1 MLARLFTQ
9 PSNLLVLDEPTNDLD
24 IETLDLLEDLLVD
37 YTGTILL
44 VSHDRSFINNIVT
57 STVVFEGGSVVKE
70 YVGDY
75 DDWLRQRPHE
85 IKSNGATT
93 SNPEALPTRAPRART
108 KLGFNQQ
115 KELDQLPQII
125 ESLEGNQQEL
135 FQMMS
140 DPELYK
146 KNRADITATNDRLDE
161 LKILLDEAYSRW
173 EELEQL
179 RLDIENNRLAN

>member
-1 MLARLFTQ
+1 MLARLFTR

-24 IETLDLLEDLLVD
+24 IETLDLLEGLLIN

-44 VSHDRSFINNIVT
+44 VSHDRTFINNIVT

-70 YVGDY
+70 YVGGY
-75 DDWLRQRPHE
+75 DDWLRQRPQ
-85 IKSNGATT
+85 
-93 SNPEALPTRAPRART
+93 EAKPSRASASKQGTPPAQAPRARL

-115 KELDQLPQII
+115 KELDALPQTI
-125 ESLEGNQQEL
+125 EGLETEQQEL
-135 FQMMS
+135 FQTLG

-146 KNRADITATNDRLDE
+146 KDRANIVATNDRLEE
-161 LKILLDEAYSRW
+161 LKRLLAEAYARW

-179 RLDIENNRLAN
+179 RLDLENSRLSK

>member
-1 MLARLFTQ
+1 MYKRQ
-9 PSNLLVLDEPTNDLD
+9 
-24 IETLDLLEDLLVD
+24 LLEGLLID

-75 DDWLRQRPHE
+75 DDWLRQRPQE
-85 IKSNGATT
+85 TKPIKASTIKQ
-93 SNPEALPTRAPRART
+93 EAQPTRPPRART

-115 KELDQLPQII
+115 KELDALPQTI
-125 ESLEGNQQEL
+125 ESLEGEQQRL
-135 FQMMS
+135 FQTMS
-140 DPELYK
+140 DPDLYK
-146 KNRADITATNDRLDE
+146 KARSDIATTNDRLEE
-161 LKILLDEAYSRW
+161 LQTLLDEAYARW

-179 RLDIENNRLAN
+179 RLDIERGRLSN